1 MQFQGRLHLVKAS
14 LRWCLDVDLYIRLYS
29 VYQKMFCTFQGNSSL
44 DSTKEPIYSFQP
56 INQQFHLR
64 VEDGVA
70 HLKNSQLSLGQP
82 CLSLDQLQH
91 LALVVLL
98 AETWK
103 LRHRQGLCSW
113 GCSVHLDSPSLDNSS
128 LQGSLCRCSL
138 FRTTEADKSE
148 PLRSLLIG
156 HHLRICDSAIGAEE
170 GRQVSLAEDEGQVRD
185 VEAAGQTIINN
196 LRASP
201 QLL

>member
-1 MQFQGRLHLVKAS
+1 MQFQGRLHLVKTG

-29 VYQKMFCTFQGNSSL
+29 VYHKMFCTFQEKIHPLSQQKSL
-44 DSTKEPIYSFQP
+44 YSFQP

-70 HLKNSQLSLGQP
+70 HLKNGQLSLSQP

-103 LRHRQGLCSW
+103 LRHQQGLGSW

-128 LQGSLCRCSL
+128 LRVA
-138 FRTTEADKSE
+138 R
-148 PLRSLLIG
+148 
-156 HHLRICDSAIGAEE
+156 
-170 GRQVSLAEDEGQVRD
+170 
-185 VEAAGQTIINN
+185 
-196 LRASP
+196 
-201 QLL
+201 